1 MADTETE
8 NPQDRAPAIQK
19 PTPTYKEGSEARSS
33 AISPSNTPGA
43 KPADFNETFTTNQ
56 RGDRFSTGSRP
67 QKDVRDIM
75 SKAAGG
81 QRLSNREKTRMNRW
95 SGTTSGKNFD
105 WGSFRSSLAKVR
117 RESMGQGESIRQ
129 LDEFNKQG
137 TPQGAETETEVPEQ
151 APAQDETAGIAALAT
166 SAQDDSQGE
175 ISPDPIVADPIT
187 APDSSVDTDDSTNI
201 VLSILDPTTA
211 SLYP

>member
-33 AISPSNTPGA
+33 AISPSNTPGP

-81 QRLSNREKTRMNRW
+81 QKLSNREKTRMDRW

-105 WGSFRSSLAKVR
+105 WGNFRSSLAKVR
-117 RESMGQGESIRQ
+117 RESLGQGESIRQ

-166 SAQDDSQGE
+166 SSQDDSQGE

-187 APDSSVDTDDSTNI
+187 APDSSVDTDDSTDI
-201 VLSILDPTTA
+201 VSSILDPTTA

>member
-1 MADTETE
+1 MT
-8 NPQDRAPAIQK
+8 
-19 PTPTYKEGSEARSS
+19 
-33 AISPSNTPGA
+33 
-43 KPADFNETFTTNQ
+43 
-56 RGDRFSTGSRP
+56 
-67 QKDVRDIM
+67 
-75 SKAAGG
+75 KAAGG

-105 WGSFRSSLAKVR
+105 WGNFRSSLAKVR

-151 APAQDETAGIAALAT
+151 APAQDATAGITALAT

-175 ISPDPIVADPIT
+175 ISPDPIVADSIVADPIT
-187 APDSSVDTDDSTNI
+187 APDSNVDTGDSTDI
-201 VLSILDPTTA
+201 VSSIFDPTTA